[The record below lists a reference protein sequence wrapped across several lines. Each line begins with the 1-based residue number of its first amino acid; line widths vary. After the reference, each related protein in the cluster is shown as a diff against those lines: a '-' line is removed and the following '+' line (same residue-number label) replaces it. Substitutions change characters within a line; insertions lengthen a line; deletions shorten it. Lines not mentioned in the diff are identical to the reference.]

1 MPKGEKNLN
10 ADNDFFSDDAEYL
23 PTSEII
29 NGASCHTMHHLY
41 FNYNYGQFT
50 TAWDRLGGT
59 YRKPKG
65 DAFME
70 AHQKDVKLASKDD

>member
-1 MPKGEKNLN
+1 
-10 ADNDFFSDDAEYL
+10 
-23 PTSEII
+23 
-29 NGASCHTMHHLY
+29 MHHLY

-59 YRKPKG
+59 YRRPKG